1 MEINLL
7 GLIAAATA
15 FLSIWLGHVSVR
27 KVEAKTV
34 KLWKPMAIALTLG
47 LGLMVASMAI
57 ANRSLSTVFGIL
69 GITLLWDAFELKR
82 QAHRVHTG
90 HAPANPHNP
99 RHAAMLA
106 EAGTQATTLD
116 LLNRDPVGKAVD
128 AAEAIR
134 LVTKQ

>member
-7 GLIAAATA
+7 GLIAATTA

-27 KVEAKTV
+27 KVDAKTV

-47 LGLMVASMAI
+47 LGLMVAAMAI
-57 ANRSLSTVFGIL
+57 TNRSLSTVFGIL

-82 QAHRVHTG
+82 QAHRVHRG

-134 LVTKQ
+134 LVTK

>member
-7 GLIAAATA
+7 GLIAAAIA

-27 KVEAKTV
+27 KVDAKTV

-47 LGLMVASMAI
+47 LGLMVAAMAI
-57 ANRSLSTVFGIL
+57 TNRSLSTVFGIL

-82 QAHRVHTG
+82 QAHRVHRG

-128 AAEAIR
+128 AAEAIL
-134 LVTKQ
+134 LVTK